1 MSTCPDSSL
10 ISVYL
15 DDELPEPYKAR
26 FEAHLA
32 SCSHC
37 SEKLS
42 KARKL
47 RSLLRAD
54 ADSML
59 LSDEEMEAGFERL
72 QARMTYHHVTK
83 KSDNVFKFAIKRI
96 APAIA
101 AAAVFAVILPL
112 RMLKSD
118 NTAQPFIMPT
128 AQTASI
134 FPSFTSSKA
143 SKAANASFSEANKA
157 IRTTVSSSTMT
168 TTVNVEDTN
177 LATIDIFRPDFS
189 NDVIHITIDLSS
201 VSGMPKNNETTIIAT
216 PVSISSEGMK

>member
-37 SEKLS
+37 SGKLEE
-42 KARKL
+42 ARKL
-47 RSLLRAD
+47 RDLLRAD
-54 ADSML
+54 ADSDL
-59 LSDEEMEAGFERL
+59 LSDEEMEQSFERL

-83 KSDNVFKFAIKRI
+83 KSDNVFKFVARRI
-96 APAIA
+96 APAVA

-112 RMLKSD
+112 RLLRND
-118 NTAQPFIMPT
+118 NATQPLIMPV
-128 AQTASI
+128 AQTAS
-134 FPSFTSSKA
+134 FLPAFST
-143 SKAANASFSEANKA
+143 KAAKTTNTPLSETNKA

-189 NDVIHITIDLSS
+189 NDVIRITIDLSS
-201 VSGMPKNNETTIIAT
+201 VSGLPKNNDSSIMAT

>member
-26 FEAHLA
+26 FESHLS
-32 SCSHC
+32 SCSIC
-37 SEKLS
+37 SGKLA
-42 KARKL
+42 KAKKL
-47 RSLLRAD
+47 RDLLRAD
-54 ADSML
+54 ADCDL
-59 LSDEEMEAGFERL
+59 LSDQEMEQSFERL

-83 KSDNVFKFAIKRI
+83 KSDNVFTFVVKRI

-112 RMLKSD
+112 RLLRND
-118 NTAQPFIMPT
+118 NAEQPLIMPV
-128 AQTASI
+128 AQTASF
-134 FPSFTSSKA
+134 FPAFSTKA
-143 SKAANASFSEANKA
+143 SKSANTPLSETNKA

-168 TTVNVEDTN
+168 TTVNLEDTN

-189 NDVIHITIDLSS
+189 DDVIRITIDLSS
-201 VSGMPKNNETTIIAT
+201 VSGLPQNNDSSIMAT
-216 PVSISSEGMK
+216 PVSLSPEGMK